1 MTFLRTKYFS
11 IDTSGIYEIA
21 ISSSRFAARWHAYNI
36 PSSYVSIN
44 NRPMTLMDAYI
55 SLQTREFMVIEVV
68 LVMKMMKVTSS
79 VRSTRQGAVKA
90 ENEVETRQA

>member
-1 MTFLRTKYFS
+1 
-11 IDTSGIYEIA
+11 
-21 ISSSRFAARWHAYNI
+21 
-36 PSSYVSIN
+36 
-44 NRPMTLMDAYI
+44 MTLMDAYI

-79 VRSTRQGAVKA
+79 VRGTQQGAVKA